1 MLLLF
6 PLVVFILLSLLS
18 VFAVT
23 STATTTFAI
32 PVDRTTIVMDNWNL
46 KRFSSSIYG
55 ITSDF
60 SGNIYFV
67 EHDGN
72 KIGRLSPATNTVT
85 EWIIPTNSS
94 EPIGAAS
101 DPFSGNIYFV
111 EHDGNK
117 IGRLSPATNTVTEW
131 VIPTNS
137 SGPIGVAFDS
147 SSGNLYFAE
156 NNTNKIGRLV
166 LSTNTFTEWA
176 IGYNPLTIF
185 IDSSGSFYFIG
196 GGGILGRLG

>member
-1 MLLLF
+1 MPIKSKSNDLL
-6 PLVVFILLSLLS
+6 
-18 VFAVT
+18 
-23 STATTTFAI
+23 
-32 PVDRTTIVMDNWNL
+32 
-46 KRFSSSIYG
+46 G

-67 EHDGN
+67 EHNGN
-72 KIGRLSPATNTVT
+72 KIGQ
-85 EWIIPTNSS
+85 
-94 EPIGAAS
+94 
-101 DPFSGNIYFV
+101 
-111 EHDGNK
+111 
-117 IGRLSPATNTVTEW
+117 LSPATNTVTEW

-137 SGPIGVAFDS
+137 SAPIGVAFDS

-176 IGYNPLTIF
+176 IGYNPSTIF